1 MSMTI
6 SLPTE
11 IKWGQQ
17 DRRRWHNLPMS

>member
-1 MSMTI
+1 MTI